1 MKKDSP
7 PILCARIGVAVV
19 FALFCSVAVTAQ
31 IQTQDT
37 TSYLVSAKAGRVNAL
52 SGKATVQHSG
62 SAKRNQLTLKSELDS
77 GDTLRTEAGARTEL
91 LLNPGSYL
99 RIAENS
105 EIELTDASLDN
116 LRIKV
121 VRGSAIVE
129 ATGTDGTR
137 LLAEIKTP
145 QTKILIDRNG
155 LYRFNVIPVTSTN
168 TASTTTAATTEVLV
182 YKGRAVVGSNTLAT
196 VKGGSKIIVGS
207 AGGAQAAI
215 AKLDKKN
222 QDDFDFWS
230 RERAGGLM
238 AANRRLTGGTITNV
252 LTSYRNNGA
261 YGYGYAPYFGLWVFD
276 ASFSGYTFLPFYS
289 RWSSPYGF
297 GYQNNFGIPW
307 GYYRPVSPLPNSGS
321 NGGNNNGFITNP
333 PVAGVPVAPS
343 PGRPDPIDPDNPEPI
358 RNHPIRPVR
367 PMPVGENAELFDQAL
382 RGSGGGGIVGGNSIG
397 NSDRMSGASTGGGMS
412 GGGNNNSGSGGS
424 NGGGM
429 PAASAPVRQER
440 MDSPSP
446 SEPVSRPERNVQPGR
461 AISDQ

>member
-7 PILCARIGVAVV
+7 RILDARFAVALV
-19 FALFCSVAVTAQ
+19 FALFCSVAATAQ

-37 TSYLVSAKAGRVNAL
+37 TTYLVSAKAGRINAL
-52 SGKATVQHSG
+52 SGRASMQRSG
-62 SAKRNQLTLKSELDS
+62 NAEWNQLTLKSELDS
-77 GDTLRTEAGARTEL
+77 GDTLRTEAGARAEL

-99 RIAENS
+99 RVAENS
-105 EIELTDASLDN
+105 EVELTDASLDN

-155 LYRFNVIPVTSTN
+155 LYRINVAPVTA
-168 TASTTTAATTEVLV
+168 TARTTATTEVLV
-182 YKGRAVVGSNTLAT
+182 YKGRALVGNNTLAT

-230 RERAGGLM
+230 RERASGLM
-238 AANRRLTGGTITNV
+238 AANRRLTGGTITDV
-252 LTSYRNNGA
+252 LASYRNNGA

-276 ASFSGYTFLPFYS
+276 SSFSSYTFLPFYS

-307 GYYRPVSPLPNSGS
+307 YYYRPVSPLPNPGN
-321 NGGNNNGFITNP
+321 NGGNNGFITNP

-343 PGRPDPIDPDNPEPI
+343 PGRRNPIDPDNPEPI
-358 RNHPIRPVR
+358 RNHPIRP
-367 PMPVGENAELFDQAL
+367 MPIGENAELFDQAL
-382 RGSGGGGIVGGNSIG
+382 RGSGGGTMVGGNGVNSG
-397 NSDRMSGASTGGGMS
+397 NRMNGASMGGGMS
-412 GGGNNNSGSGGS
+412 GGSNNS
-424 NGGGM
+424 GGM
-429 PAASAPVRQER
+429 PAASAPVREER
-440 MDSPSP
+440 MNTPRP
-446 SEPVSRPERNVQPGR
+446 SEPNNSPGRNMQPGR